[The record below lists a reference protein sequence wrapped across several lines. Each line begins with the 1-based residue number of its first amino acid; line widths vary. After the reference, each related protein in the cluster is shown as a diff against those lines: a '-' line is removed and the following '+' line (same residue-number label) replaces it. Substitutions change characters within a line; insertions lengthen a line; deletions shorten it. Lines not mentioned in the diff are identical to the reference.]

1 MTQQKGIQHQ
11 HALVTGGNRG
21 IGAAMA
27 TAIAAAGCDV
37 TINYREGRD
46 AAEQTAEAVRLA
58 SGRAAIVQ
66 ADVSDPA
73 SVIAL
78 VRQAREALGPIT
90 ILINNAGIGRE
101 TGVFENSLEDFDQT
115 FAINVRAAFALT
127 QAVIPE
133 MSQRGFGRLI
143 YLSSLAAITGGMIS
157 TAYASSKAA
166 LIGMMHHY
174 AASLRDSGITAN
186 AIAPALIE
194 TDMVAAVNLPSPES
208 LPMDRLGRPDEVGQV
223 ARPLIE
229 SGYITGQTI
238 HINAGRYMT

>member
-1 MTQQKGIQHQ
+1 MIRQKDSQHQ

-21 IGAAMA
+21 IGAAIA
-27 TAIAAAGCDV
+27 VAIAAAGCDV

-58 SGRAAIVQ
+58 GGRAAIVQ

-78 VRQAREALGPIT
+78 VQQAREALGPIT
-90 ILINNAGIGRE
+90 ILVNNAGIGRK
-101 TGVFENSLEDFDQT
+101 TGVFENSLEDFDHT
-115 FAINVRAAFALT
+115 FSINVRAAFALT

-133 MSQRGFGRLI
+133 MSKQGFGRLI

-194 TDMVAAVNLPSPES
+194 TDMVASMDLPLPES
-208 LPMDRLGRPDEVGQV
+208 LPMGRLGRPDEVGQV
-223 ARPLIE
+223 ARLLIE
-229 SGYITGQTI
+229 CGYITGQTI
-238 HINAGRYMT
+238 HLNAGHYMT